1 MSREARRIALVED
14 DPIMGESLVQRL
26 TLEGFDVAWWQEGG
40 SALRHRLGDLGLLI
54 CDIRLPDLS
63 GEDLFHRIAGLPGTP
78 PVLFITAYA
87 DIDQAVRLVRAGAA
101 DFITKPF
108 AMDEFLTRVNAVFR
122 DRSGGEHE
130 PVLGVSGALR
140 DIEGMLR
147 QLADHGLPLLL
158 TGETGVGKE
167 VAARFLHGVSRRA
180 ALPFMAVNC
189 AAIPADLLESEI
201 FGHERGAFTGA
212 SSRHLGYAERAR
224 GGTLFLDEIGDM
236 PIGLQAK
243 MLRLLEDGVFFRLG
257 GETPVSFGGR
267 IVSAS
272 NRDLA
277 AAVRAGQ
284 FREDLLF
291 RLNGL
296 AVEIPPLRDRPEDIL
311 WLMDALFP
319 AEQAAS
325 RGVRGIGV
333 LAEEAAL
340 SHRWPGNVR
349 ELRNRLQRA
358 AALAAGEW
366 IMPGDLFPD
375 AAAPALETKSFPTLS
390 EVRDAAERRQIQRA
404 LGTTEGQIA
413 ESAKLLGVSRTTL
426 WEKMRRFGIAGGA

>member
-1 MSREARRIALVED
+1 MLREARRIALVED
-14 DPIMGESLVQRL
+14 DPIMGESLVERL
-26 TLEGFDVAWWQEGG
+26 RLEGFDVAWWQEGS
-40 SALRHRLGDLGLLI
+40 SALKHRLADLGLLI
-54 CDIRLPDLS
+54 CDIRLPDMS
-63 GEDLFHRIAGLPGTP
+63 GEELFHEIADLPGTP

-87 DIDQAVRLVRAGAA
+87 DIDQAVRLIRAGAG

-108 AMDEFLTRVNAVFR
+108 AMDDFLPRVNAVFR
-122 DRSGGEHE
+122 DRCGGEHD
-130 PVLGVSGALR
+130 PVLGVSEALR
-140 DIEGMLR
+140 EIESILR
-147 QLADHGLPLLL
+147 QLADHSLPILLS
-158 TGETGVGKE
+158 GETGVGKE
-167 VAARFLHGVSRRA
+167 VAARFLHTASKRA
-180 ALPFMAVNC
+180 QAPFMAVNC
-189 AAIPADLLESEI
+189 AAIPADLLESEL

-212 SSRHLGYAERAR
+212 HSRHLGYAERAK

-236 PIGLQAK
+236 PIVLQAK
-243 MLRLLEDGVFFRLG
+243 MLRLLEDGTFFRLG
-257 GETPVSFGGR
+257 GETSVSFRGR
-267 IVSAS
+267 IVAAS

-277 AAVRAGQ
+277 SAVRSGQ

-296 AVEIPPLRDRPEDIL
+296 AVEIPPLRDRPDDIL

-319 AEQAAS
+319 ADQAAK

-340 SHRWPGNVR
+340 NHHWPGNVR

-375 AAAPALETKSFPTLS
+375 AATTASEAKSFPTLS
-390 EVRDAAERRQIQRA
+390 EVRDAAERRQIRRA

-413 ESAKLLGVSRTTL
+413 ESARLLGVSRTTL
-426 WEKMRRFGIAGGA
+426 WEKMRRFGIESSP